1 MSVFEAA
8 MLICFG
14 AAWPVSIYKS
24 WTSRTTAGKSVVFLF
39 IILIGYGSGMIHKCR
54 THFDPV
60 FFLYLLNALMVLA
73 DIALYFRNK
82 RLAATVVTP
91 PDK

>member
-39 IILIGYGSGMIHKCR
+39 IILIGYISGMIHKCR
-54 THFDPV
+54 TNFDPV
-60 FFLYLLNALMVLA
+60 FILYLLNAVMVLA
-73 DIALYFRNK
+73 DIVLYFRNK
-82 RLAATVVTP
+82 RFIGTVVTP